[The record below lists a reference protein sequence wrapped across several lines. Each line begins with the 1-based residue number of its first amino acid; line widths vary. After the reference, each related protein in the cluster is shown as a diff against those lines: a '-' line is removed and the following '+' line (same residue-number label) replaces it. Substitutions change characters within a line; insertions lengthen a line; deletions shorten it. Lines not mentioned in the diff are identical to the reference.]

1 MNVEQIGQLIK
12 CVVTYFIPIASF
24 ILSIYS
30 IYRSSKV
37 SALEQKVNEYD
48 LKLKKYELERMERA
62 NKLEA
67 KIEAR
72 IIRISKSSH
81 KIRISNVGNT
91 DAFDVDYFIPE
102 QYNIIVMKD
111 NGVTPLEVLKSGE
124 SIDVDVVIHK
134 GSSKKYEVTT
144 NWKDIE
150 GKTYSNTEVRVRD

>member
-1 MNVEQIGQLIK
+1 MSVEQIGELFK
-12 CVVTYFIPIASF
+12 CIDTYFIPIASF

-48 LKLKKYELERMERA
+48 LKLKKYELERMEKA

-81 KIRISNVGNT
+81 KIRISNVGNANAY
-91 DAFDVDYFIPE
+91 DIDYFIPE
-102 QYNIIVMKD
+102 KYNIILIKD
-111 NGVTPLEVLKSGE
+111 DRVTPLEVLISGE
-124 SIDVDVVIHK
+124 SFDVDVVIHK

-144 NWKDIE
+144 TWKDKE
-150 GKTYSNTEVRVRD
+150 GKSYSNSEVRVRD

>member
-67 KIEAR
+67 KI
-72 IIRISKSSH
+72 
-81 KIRISNVGNT
+81 
-91 DAFDVDYFIPE
+91 
-102 QYNIIVMKD
+102 
-111 NGVTPLEVLKSGE
+111 
-124 SIDVDVVIHK
+124 
-134 GSSKKYEVTT
+134 
-144 NWKDIE
+144 
-150 GKTYSNTEVRVRD
+150 

>member
-1 MNVEQIGQLIK
+1 MNVGQIDELIK
-12 CVVTYFIPIASF
+12 GIVTYFIPIASF
-24 ILSIYS
+24 ILSMYS

-37 SALEQKVNEYD
+37 SVLEQKVNEYD
-48 LKLKKYELERMERA
+48 LKLKKYELEKMERA

-91 DAFDVDYFIPE
+91 DAYDVDYSIPE
-102 QYNIIVMKD
+102 KYNIVLIKD
-111 NGVTPLEVLKSGE
+111 DGVTPLEILKSGE
-124 SIDVDVVIHK
+124 SFDCNVVIHM

-144 NWKDIE
+144 YWRDKE
-150 GKTYSNTEVRVRD
+150 GKTYSNTEVKVRD

>member
-1 MNVEQIGQLIK
+1 MLF
-12 CVVTYFIPIASF
+12 YFIPIASF

-48 LKLKKYELERMERA
+48 LKLKKYELERIEEA
-62 NKLEA
+62 SKLQA
-67 KIEAR
+67 RIEAR

-111 NGVTPLEVLKSGE
+111 DGVTPLEVLKSGE
-124 SIDVDVVIHK
+124 SFDCNVVIHM
-134 GSSKKYEVTT
+134 GNSKKYEVTT
-144 NWKDIE
+144 TWKDIE

>member
-1 MNVEQIGQLIK
+1 MLF
-12 CVVTYFIPIASF
+12 YFIPIASF

-48 LKLKKYELERMERA
+48 LKLKKYELERIEEA
-62 NKLEA
+62 SKLQA
-67 KIEAR
+67 RIEAR

-91 DAFDVDYFIPE
+91 DEFDVDYFIPE

-111 NGVTPLEVLKSGE
+111 DGVTPLEVLKSGE
-124 SIDVDVVIHK
+124 SFDCNVVIHM

-144 NWKDIE
+144 TWKDIE